1 MTASGLAPGL
11 RGEQRAVVTDAM
23 ATRHVG
29 GARGGVLT
37 TPSMI
42 LLMEETA
49 QEVSRPYLPAD
60 QTTVGFEISVRH
72 LAPTLVG
79 ETITVS
85 AELLEVSGRK
95 LLFAVAAHNARRKIG
110 EGTIRRTIVPLG
122 ALEEV

>member
-1 MTASGLAPGL
+1 MTPSELRPGL
-11 RGEQRAVVTDAM
+11 RGEHRALVTDAM

-29 GARGGVLT
+29 GAGDGVLT

-49 QEVSRPYLPAD
+49 QEVARPYLGED

-72 LAPTLVG
+72 LAPTPVG
-79 ETITVS
+79 EAITVS
-85 AELLEVSGRK
+85 AELLEVNGKK

-110 EGTIRRTIVPLG
+110 EGTIRRTIISLG
-122 ALEEV
+122 ALDEA